1 MVVGHVV
8 VVVLQG
14 LAEMGPSVAG
24 LDSCSSFQALVASQE
39 ACHVDV
45 VEVQAFG
52 VEIQGVSFQVAKA
65 HRALVMV
72 GKALLV
78 GALQVLMTWQQE
90 AVAGWP

>member
-8 VVVLQG
+8 VVVL
-14 LAEMGPSVAG
+14 AEMGPSVVG
-24 LDSCSSFQALVASQE
+24 LDSCSSFQALVAFQE

-52 VEIQGVSFQVAKA
+52 AEIQGVSFQVARA
-65 HRALVMV
+65 RQALVMV

-90 AVAGWP
+90 VVAGWP